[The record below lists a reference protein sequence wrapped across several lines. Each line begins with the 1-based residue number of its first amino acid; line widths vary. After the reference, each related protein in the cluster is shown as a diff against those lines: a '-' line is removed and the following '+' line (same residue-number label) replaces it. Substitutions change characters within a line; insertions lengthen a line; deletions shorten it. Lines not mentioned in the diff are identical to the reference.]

1 MAHSPR
7 TIQPGDVQDER
18 VARLPLTAAYTWAYL
33 PSVLDD
39 EGRAVDNAAVVNGR
53 LWPLRFDEHP
63 TTAMS
68 DDLDALA
75 VEGLICRYAVEGQSY
90 LHDPAWRRRQRLV
103 RPVKSALP
111 RCPVHDS
118 GIREF
123 VGDTITSVQDQVGS
137 LLGGAATSA
146 GTTKVRDTVARIV
159 EDVTFP
165 VDPSKATA
173 YGQRIRDFLGG
184 APARHDDHPAD
195 ASRFPVA
202 GTADATAEPAGEVE
216 YDAHGAAVARAGRPA
231 DADAEPDVAGGARPA
246 AEAHDEQRDDQRD
259 DDEQQAPGEVWRAAT
274 DDPTSDVTGDPE
286 DHPADDPS
294 DPAGR

>member
-33 PSVLDD
+33 PVVLDD
-39 EGRAVDNAAVVNGR
+39 DGRAVDNAAVVNGR

-63 TTAMS
+63 TTAMA

-75 VEGLICRYAVEGQSY
+75 DEGLVCRYVVDGQAY
-90 LHDPAWRRRQRLV
+90 LHDPAWRRRQRLI
-103 RPVKSALP
+103 RPVRSALP

-123 VGDTITSVQDQVGS
+123 VDDTITSVQDQVS
-137 LLGGAATSA
+137 SILGGAATSA

-165 VDPSKATA
+165 VDPSKAAA

-184 APARHDDHPAD
+184 TPTRHDDHPDD
-195 ASRFPVA
+195 AARFPVA
-202 GTADATAEPAGEVE
+202 GTADTAPEVE
-216 YDAHGAAVARAGRPA
+216 YDAHGAAVTKDSGPA
-231 DADAEPDVAGGARPA
+231 DGEPDTDTASAGDAPTSEVPAGEAPADEPRP
-246 AEAHDEQRDDQRD
+246 DEPPAGTERL
-259 DDEQQAPGEVWRAAT
+259 APGDVWRAAT
-274 DDPTSDVTGDPE
+274 DDPTSDTG
-286 DHPADDPS
+286 
-294 DPAGR
+294 R

>member
-33 PSVLDD
+33 PAVLDD
-39 EGRAVDNAAVVNGR
+39 EGRAVDSAAVVNGR

-63 TTAMS
+63 TAVMAG
-68 DDLDALA
+68 DLDALA
-75 VEGLICRYAVEGQSY
+75 AEGLICRYAVDGQSY

-137 LLGGAATSA
+137 FLGGSVGSVGGAAA
-146 GTTKVRDTVARIV
+146 GAGATKVRDTVARIV

-165 VDPSKATA
+165 VDPSKAAA

-184 APARHDDHPAD
+184 SPAGHDDDPAD
-195 ASRFPVA
+195 AARFPVA
-202 GTADATAEPAGEVE
+202 GTTDAAADPAGEVE
-216 YDAHGAAVARAGRPA
+216 YDAHGAAVAEEQRPA
-231 DADAEPDVAGGARPA
+231 DAEAPAEPPAEPSAEPSAEPEAPA
-246 AEAHDEQRDDQRD
+246 A
-259 DDEQQAPGEVWRAAT
+259 GEVWRAAT
-274 DDPTSDVTGDPE
+274 DDP
-286 DHPADDPS
+286 ADDPKT
-294 DPAGR
+294 DPAR